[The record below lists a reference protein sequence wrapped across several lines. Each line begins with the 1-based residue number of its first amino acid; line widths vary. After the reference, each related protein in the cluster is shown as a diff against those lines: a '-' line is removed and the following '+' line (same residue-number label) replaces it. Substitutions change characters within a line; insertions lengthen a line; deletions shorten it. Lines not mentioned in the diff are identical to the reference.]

1 MYLLNKRIEKLAQE
15 RNELEKSHYLL
26 NIELS
31 HLKSRDRIRK
41 IAREE
46 LDMVPIIY
54 KDVKLIIY

>member
-41 IAREE
+41 
-46 LDMVPIIY
+46 MVPIIY